1 MEDFLKR
8 MERDLNKKIASCIRG
23 ESIIKPFSQV
33 FDRVRDDLP
42 VVIKKKKPQKS
53 LKSFLYADG
62 ERSIYEK
69 AIAQFLLE
77 NPEFLTSEPIN
88 EAEDKE
94 FETT

>member
-8 MERDLNKKIASCIRG
+8 MEDDIEKKIMSCVRG

-33 FDRVRDDLP
+33 YERVRSDA
-42 VVIKKKKPQKS
+42 VGEKKKKPRQQS
-53 LKSFLYADG
+53 LKSFIYAEG

-77 NPEFLTSEPIN
+77 NPDFL
-88 EAEDKE
+88 AELE
-94 FETT
+94 QNLQN